1 MIFLPPSELWV
12 QLILNSLCPDTNE
25 ETFVGGGGAV
35 GFIVGFLE
43 IIFPSELIVNKAFT
57 TYSLDI
63 VIPGLGVIY
72 SSFVIKLSV
81 YVDPFMVNE
90 E

>member
-12 QLILNSLCPDTNE
+12 QLILNSLCPDTNK
-25 ETFVGGGGAV
+25 ETFVGDGGAV

-43 IIFPSELIVNKAFT
+43 IIFPAALIVNKAFT

-63 VIPGLGVIY
+63 AQYEII
-72 SSFVIKLSV
+72 IKKR
-81 YVDPFMVNE
+81 
-90 E
+90 